1 MPRIPCQDFFSVP
14 EELRPAFWQDT
25 LYKNR
30 LSLLVI
36 CIMIFGMELFNMA
49 RVLLWSSSGLGTLNN
64 RIYFGLYLSLWLSAA
79 LYLVLSFLL
88 RRRSAQ
94 IQWRVQYG
102 AVLFFLVW
110 HTCLNAYDLSR
121 DPQAETV
128 TFLTAV
134 LALAVFI
141 QMPALYSLFS
151 YALAYGLFMALAGS
165 VLSSGT
171 RINLTFTSIVAL
183 AVSLTHC
190 RHTVTVLSQRQ
201 EIDQMNQQLLL
212 LLQKDPLTGLLNQ
225 AAFQQ
230 YGQEL
235 LAARAAALYIMD
247 LDNFKRVNDR
257 YGHPCGDYVL
267 QQTAKALQAAFPSG
281 AAIGRIGGDEFAVLL
296 SAPFGAAGPEA
307 PALRLLREMAGITWQ
322 EHPLEV
328 SCSVGI
334 CLTSRPGVPY
344 DQVYRLAD
352 DALYQVKRTGKGR
365 THLSTL

>member
-1 MPRIPCQDFFSVP
+1 MTTQKKTTIGGQAIIEGIVMKGPKKTCTVVRKAGGELVVK
-14 EELRPAFWQDT
+14 EEDAHQP
-25 LYKNR
+25 
-30 LSLLVI
+30 SI
-36 CIMIFGMELFNMA
+36 
-49 RVLLWSSSGLGTLNN
+49 LWKK
-64 RIYFGLYLSLWLSAA
+64 
-79 LYLVLSFLL
+79 
-88 RRRSAQ
+88 
-94 IQWRVQYG
+94 
-102 AVLFFLVW
+102 
-110 HTCLNAYDLSR
+110 
-121 DPQAETV
+121 P
-128 TFLTAV
+128 
-134 LALAVFI
+134 VFRG
-141 QMPALYSLFS
+141 
-151 YALAYGLFMALAGS
+151 AYGLFMALAGS

-190 RHTVTVLSQRQ
+190 RHTVTVLSQRR

-365 THLSTL
+365 THLSIL